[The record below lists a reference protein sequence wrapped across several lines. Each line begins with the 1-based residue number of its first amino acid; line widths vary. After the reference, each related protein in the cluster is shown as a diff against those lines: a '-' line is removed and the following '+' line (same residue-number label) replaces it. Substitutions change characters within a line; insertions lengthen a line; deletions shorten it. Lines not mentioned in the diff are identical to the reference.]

1 MGLEGLGGKDGSEQ
15 KLKVGLEGIKVMEK
29 SRILPQHG
37 FLHFLGQ
44 YYCPS
49 LKLLVWGCG

>member
-1 MGLEGLGGKDGSEQ
+1 MGLGGEDGSEW

-44 YYCPS
+44 YS
-49 LKLLVWGCG
+49 LFPRPLPLPFP